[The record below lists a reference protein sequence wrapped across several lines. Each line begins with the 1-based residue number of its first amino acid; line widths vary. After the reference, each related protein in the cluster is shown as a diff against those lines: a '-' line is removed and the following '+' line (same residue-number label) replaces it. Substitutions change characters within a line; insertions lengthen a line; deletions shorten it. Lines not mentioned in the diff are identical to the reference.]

1 MVKRGCGYKTKLI
14 KEAWGYEFKTH
25 QVLVTCMNC
34 QWVLKILV
42 KRGCGNNTH
51 YSSGTCIYYTIHLC
65 TQKDIYIYI
74 YFFLR
79 KERYFNST
87 PPTTP
92 PPHHPH
98 THTHTQKK
106 KKRKYV
112 KWASHGL
119 TLSPSSIIMD
129 STYLALFP
137 KLNNSSIFFFVSIF
151 QNYLYMSSVCK
162 QNLI

>member
-74 YFFLR
+74 FFFFLR

-87 PPTTP
+87 PPPTP
-92 PPHHPH
+92 PPPH
-98 THTHTQKK
+98 THTHTKKK

-137 KLNNSSIFFFVSIF
+137 KLNNSSIFFFLFLFSKIIYICQVFVSRT
-151 QNYLYMSSVCK
+151 
-162 QNLI
+162 

>member
-1 MVKRGCGYKTKLI
+1 MNCQWVLKVLVKRGCGYKTKLI

-65 TQKDIYIYI
+65 TLKVILIAPPYI
-74 YFFLR
+74 
-79 KERYFNST
+79 
-87 PPTTP
+87 
-92 PPHHPH
+92 
-98 THTHTQKK
+98 
-106 KKRKYV
+106 
-112 KWASHGL
+112 KWSSHRL
-119 TLSPSSIIMD
+119 TLSASSIVMD

-137 KLNNSSIFFFVSIF
+137 KLNNSSIFFSIF
-151 QNYLYMSSVCK
+151 QNYLYISSVCK
-162 QNLI
+162 QNLN

>member
-65 TQKDIYIYI
+65 TQKDILIA
-74 YFFLR
+74 
-79 KERYFNST
+79 
-87 PPTTP
+87 PHQPP
-92 PPHHPH
+92 PPHP
-98 THTHTQKK
+98 TTQKK
-106 KKRKYV
+106 KKKKNWKYV
-112 KWASHGL
+112 KWASHRL

-137 KLNNSSIFFFVSIF
+137 KLNNSSIFFFCFYFPKLFIYVKC
-151 QNYLYMSSVCK
+151 L
-162 QNLI
+162 